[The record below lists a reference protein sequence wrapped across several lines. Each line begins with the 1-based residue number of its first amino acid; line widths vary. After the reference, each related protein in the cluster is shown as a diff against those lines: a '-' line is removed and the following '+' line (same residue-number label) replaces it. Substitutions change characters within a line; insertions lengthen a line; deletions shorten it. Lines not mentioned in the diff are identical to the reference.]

1 MTFTEHPYWQKLLL
15 TFGIFFLSIN
25 TFSQSKDKTIT
36 LSFREQ
42 PLSQV
47 LKSIEQQTNFRI
59 IYNANKIDVNQKVT
73 VSLKNSTLEN
83 ALTKLLKDRKISF
96 FIQKEQILL
105 LEISDKTV
113 SQEKERFI
121 KGVVL
126 DSKDKLPIPGA
137 TILIKGTS
145 TGAISDSNGKFVYL
159 LKGNDIQNTFLVVSF
174 LGMKAQSVRVGNSF
188 DFVFNMEQVTDE
200 LEQVVITSSY
210 GTKKLKEEIV
220 GSIST
225 LNAKDI
231 AVEQASESIDKIVGG
246 QIAGVLIEN
255 TSGIGGPVKIN
266 IRGQGSLSSLTNS
279 NLGTS
284 TQPLI
289 IVDGVTMSEEVGID
303 SQFFDAN
310 GTFSENLSNPLAQ
323 ISPENIESFTVLKD
337 AAAVSIYGADGANGV
352 ILITTKKGKKGKTK
366 FGFSN
371 QLGISSAIN
380 PIKYLSG
387 SQYND
392 LRNEYLKNSQTNYTP
407 VPYNGINTDWFDL
420 LNVAGIYNKYN
431 FNVSGANSKFS
442 YRSSL
447 SYLAI
452 DEPQK
457 GNKTKQL
464 NAGIN
469 LGYRLDKFDFG
480 LSLNPSFIQKDAPN
494 IYYSYAFV
502 PTISP
507 YNADGTFATVGVLGL
522 GNPLAAIEQ
531 NKNITDSY
539 GLLGSL
545 NASYEFSDFLS
556 FSTLFGIDY
565 KDKTQDRYFSGA
577 NESGQYNGSFT
588 LGGMQYPNWGRRL
601 LNQRNSTKW
610 NWQGQALFNKIL
622 NLNHNIDGILGFEL
636 SNDKANFSYFSGRG
650 FVNPNGINNVQDAIR
665 DDDPLTTVDETLANQ
680 TYGDDISYSS
690 RVSFFSQFN
699 YNYKK
704 RYYFLGN
711 FRRDESSVFGDDTNV
726 ALNGGAGLS
735 WIVSNE
741 DFMKSSTG
749 IDLLKFKISYGTTGN
764 SRIGSY
770 RSKGLYILSQ
780 NGYNGDE
787 GSFPSEAPNG
797 QLSWEKNTKF
807 NAGVDFNFLGRVE
820 LSLEYFYDD
829 LQDLITSRDIPTETG
844 YSSIQLNAASMY
856 NKGVEFSTRIKWLQ
870 SDSFKWTTSFNI
882 STVENKVTQLIGLG
896 SEFSTSEVALAQK
909 VGYSTSTIWGIKWA
923 GVDPATGRDLVEKDG
938 QIYDAATYTSLF
950 TAADW
955 VPIGN
960 NQPKAYGGFNNNF
973 TINDAIVL
981 SIRGAFQLG
990 GDYLVD
996 NSLISKYNI
1005 TSNRNLSV
1013 NAYDYWRNQGDVVS
1027 QPLVISNTTLIPNL
1041 SKFLYDAT
1049 YLKISNINF
1058 SYNVPIKKTFLDALS
1073 VFVDVS
1079 NVVYWYKDKSPE
1091 GRNGIR
1097 EFNFTYPQAR
1107 TISLGFNTKF

>member
-15 TFGIFFLSIN
+15 TFGIFLLSIN

-73 VSLKNSTLEN
+73 LSLKNSTLEN

-126 DSKDKLPIPGA
+126 DSKDKNPVPGA

-159 LKGNDIQNTFLVVSF
+159 LKGNDIQNTFLEVSF

-289 IVDGVTMSEEVGID
+289 IVDGVIMSEEVGID

-352 ILITTKKGKKGKTK
+352 ILITTKKGKKGKAK

-392 LRNEYLKNSQTNYTP
+392 LRNEYLKNSQTNY
-407 VPYNGINTDWFDL
+407 I
-420 LNVAGIYNKYN
+420 
-431 FNVSGANSKFS
+431 
-442 YRSSL
+442 
-447 SYLAI
+447 
-452 DEPQK
+452 
-457 GNKTKQL
+457 
-464 NAGIN
+464 
-469 LGYRLDKFDFG
+469 
-480 LSLNPSFIQKDAPN
+480 
-494 IYYSYAFV
+494 
-502 PTISP
+502 
-507 YNADGTFATVGVLGL
+507 
-522 GNPLAAIEQ
+522 
-531 NKNITDSY
+531 
-539 GLLGSL
+539 
-545 NASYEFSDFLS
+545 
-556 FSTLFGIDY
+556 
-565 KDKTQDRYFSGA
+565 
-577 NESGQYNGSFT
+577 
-588 LGGMQYPNWGRRL
+588 
-601 LNQRNSTKW
+601 
-610 NWQGQALFNKIL
+610 
-622 NLNHNIDGILGFEL
+622 
-636 SNDKANFSYFSGRG
+636 
-650 FVNPNGINNVQDAIR
+650 
-665 DDDPLTTVDETLANQ
+665 
-680 TYGDDISYSS
+680 
-690 RVSFFSQFN
+690 
-699 YNYKK
+699 
-704 RYYFLGN
+704 
-711 FRRDESSVFGDDTNV
+711 
-726 ALNGGAGLS
+726 
-735 WIVSNE
+735 
-741 DFMKSSTG
+741 
-749 IDLLKFKISYGTTGN
+749 
-764 SRIGSY
+764 RIG
-770 RSKGLYILSQ
+770 
-780 NGYNGDE
+780 
-787 GSFPSEAPNG
+787 
-797 QLSWEKNTKF
+797 
-807 NAGVDFNFLGRVE
+807 
-820 LSLEYFYDD
+820 
-829 LQDLITSRDIPTETG
+829 LIC
-844 YSSIQLNAASMY
+844 
-856 NKGVEFSTRIKWLQ
+856 
-870 SDSFKWTTSFNI
+870 
-882 STVENKVTQLIGLG
+882 
-896 SEFSTSEVALAQK
+896 
-909 VGYSTSTIWGIKWA
+909 
-923 GVDPATGRDLVEKDG
+923 
-938 QIYDAATYTSLF
+938 
-950 TAADW
+950 
-955 VPIGN
+955 
-960 NQPKAYGGFNNNF
+960 
-973 TINDAIVL
+973 
-981 SIRGAFQLG
+981 
-990 GDYLVD
+990 
-996 NSLISKYNI
+996 
-1005 TSNRNLSV
+1005 
-1013 NAYDYWRNQGDVVS
+1013 
-1027 QPLVISNTTLIPNL
+1027 
-1041 SKFLYDAT
+1041 
-1049 YLKISNINF
+1049 
-1058 SYNVPIKKTFLDALS
+1058 
-1073 VFVDVS
+1073 
-1079 NVVYWYKDKSPE
+1079 
-1091 GRNGIR
+1091 
-1097 EFNFTYPQAR
+1097 
-1107 TISLGFNTKF
+1107 